1 MGDPVSKEPECSSH
15 LQLSKKRRRCSARIG
30 LVGFSQWSQDRSAG
44 PRKDLEHASVQ
55 PGQFTLSSF
64 PVLFSRILSHLQLPL
79 LCMCMTTSITH
90 VMPSPCPFASHTGL
104 TRSLSLPVLLLVTIC
119 VCLEI
124 ALRTC
129 CSRLG
134 KSELMTDRI
143 SSQTRNSHA
152 HHARKSR
159 PASPEHQTPES

>member
-1 MGDPVSKEPECSSH
+1 MLGSVWWASPSGARIAALGRAKTWNTPVSRLGNSHFPVFQFCS
-15 LQLSKKRRRCSARIG
+15 
-30 LVGFSQWSQDRSAG
+30 
-44 PRKDLEHASVQ
+44 HAS
-55 PGQFTLSSF
+55 S
-64 PVLFSRILSHLQLPL
+64 LPL
-79 LCMCMTTSITH
+79 SCMCMTTSITH
-90 VMPSPCPFASHTGL
+90 VCRRSPSLAPPHGFSPCPFASHTGL

-134 KSELMTDRI
+134 ESELMTDRI

-152 HHARKSR
+152 HRARKSR
-159 PASPEHQTPES
+159 PASPEHRLQRLSLLSY